1 MFYVVC
7 FVCLNIFDNEF
18 VIYID
23 LSWNDPVKLPV
34 FFAYLQNIIIKT
46 KQVITLCV
54 YVYFIC
60 TAILFL

>member
-7 FVCLNIFDNEF
+7 FVCLNIFDTEF

-34 FFAYLQNIIIKT
+34 FLRIYK
-46 KQVITLCV
+46 
-54 YVYFIC
+54 
-60 TAILFL
+60 ILS